1 MTWVYDPPT
10 QAYRLIAGRYRCAV
24 RRMPAGQWVAVVSHH
39 GQGADA
45 YSFDTQAEAQTW
57 CEARLAEMTPT
68 HSPKGQVNDDPVA

>member
-1 MTWVYDPPT
+1 MTWVYDPQT

-24 RRMPAGQWVAVVSHH
+24 RRMTAGQWVAVVSQQ

-57 CEARLAEMTPT
+57 CEARVAELAA
-68 HSPKGQVNDDPVA
+68 SRRR

>member
-24 RRMPAGQWVAVVSHH
+24 RRMTAGQWVAVVSHQ

-45 YSFDTQAEAQTW
+45 YRFDTQAEAQAW
-57 CEARLAEMTPT
+57 CEARLAELMAAHGPRRP
-68 HSPKGQVNDDPVA
+68 SSG